1 MAELLSGKP
10 IALKIKEELKRE
22 LASVS
27 GKPKLVAVQIGKDK
41 SSDLYLSKQKK
52 EAMFLG
58 IDYDV
63 LTLSPSASQE
73 EAVNAIKGLNED
85 AGVTAIIIEMPV
97 PKKIDAKSLILA
109 IDPIKDAECM
119 HPANIGRI
127 LLGDETIGPC
137 TPMAVMELIRS
148 SGADLYGKEA
158 VCVGHS
164 DIVGKPLAL
173 MLLNKFATTSI
184 CHIATAERGMLKDYV
199 NRADVLVVAVGKP
212 ALIKGSW
219 IKKGAIVVDVG
230 INKEGDKI
238 VGDVEFEEASKR
250 ASFITPVPG
259 GVGPLTTAMLMK
271 NIVYLFKRQREKQ

>member
-10 IALKIKEELKRE
+10 IALKIKEELRRE
-22 LASVS
+22 LARIP

-41 SSDLYLSKQKK
+41 TSDLYLSKQKK
-52 EAMFLG
+52 EAMLLG
-58 IDYDV
+58 IDHDV
-63 LTLSPSASQE
+63 LTLSPSVSQE
-73 EAVNAIKGLNED
+73 EAIRAIKGLNED
-85 AGVTAIIIEMPV
+85 AGVTSIILEMPV
-97 PKKIDAKSLILA
+97 PKIIDAKSLICA

-127 LLGDETIGPC
+127 LFGDEAIGPC
-137 TPMAVMELIRS
+137 TPMAVMELIKS

-158 VCVGHS
+158 VCIGHS

-199 NRADVLVVAVGKP
+199 NKAEVLVVAVGKP